1 LQSDLRPSQ
10 ISNVDVLLIDRAD
23 VNNTKFMILTD
34 FPDRLDLVEG
44 VKLTVFGRLENN
56 NDYDVV
62 SRVFLNEAPNII
74 IPRIIIARALSPNL
88 DVTIRAFAR

>member
-56 NDYDVV
+56 HDYDVV
-62 SRVFLNEAPNII
+62 SRVF
-74 IPRIIIARALSPNL
+74 
-88 DVTIRAFAR
+88 F